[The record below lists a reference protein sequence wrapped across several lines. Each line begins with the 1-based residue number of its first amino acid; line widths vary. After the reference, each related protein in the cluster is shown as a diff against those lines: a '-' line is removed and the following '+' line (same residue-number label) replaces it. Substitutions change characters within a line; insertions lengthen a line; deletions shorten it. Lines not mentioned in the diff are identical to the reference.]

1 MITNWTILDPLG
13 ENTTTFRF
21 MCNDE
26 ENDLKLA
33 EYLIKKYIGLW
44 GFTTEGLI
52 KIVYDEGNIFYEI
65 ITTLPF
71 STYLKNNDFF
81 EFEAENPRKLKGVKK
96 KMTLSSILMRKR

>member
-1 MITNWTILDPLG
+1 MITKWKIIDPFG
-13 ENTTTFRF
+13 DNTTTFRF
-21 MCNDE
+21 WCNDE
-26 ENDLKLA
+26 SSDLNTGSDLVD
-33 EYLIKKYIGLW
+33 KYTALW
-44 GFTTEGLI
+44 GYKSEGLI